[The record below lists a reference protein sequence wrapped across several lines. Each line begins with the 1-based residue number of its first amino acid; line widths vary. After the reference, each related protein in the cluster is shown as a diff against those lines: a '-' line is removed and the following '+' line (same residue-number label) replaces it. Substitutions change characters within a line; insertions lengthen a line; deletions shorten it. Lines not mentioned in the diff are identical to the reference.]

1 MSVWENK
8 IKRRTCSS
16 MSSCLLFLRVIGRTG
31 RELRRGRGVNLSSR
45 AYMCACAP
53 PWVQGETLEQR
64 REASSDR
71 RTALQTW
78 TVLSE
83 PATSTDYLLKQQP
96 VCGGDSADLVGQF
109 YSREG
114 VRKFG
119 EMHSVYLVSLLFIFS
134 TLHVNQ
140 LTEGCSCALT
150 HPQDAFCNSDIGG

>member
-1 MSVWENK
+1 M
-8 IKRRTCSS
+8 
-16 MSSCLLFLRVIGRTG
+16 
-31 RELRRGRGVNLSSR
+31 NLSSR

-53 PWVQGETLEQR
+53 PRDQGET
-64 REASSDR
+64 SCDR
-71 RTALQTW
+71 RAALQTW
-78 TVLSE
+78 TVLAE

-96 VCGGDSADLVGQF
+96 ACGGDSADLVGQF

>member
-1 MSVWENK
+1 MFQYVIVSAIPNSVWLAALVASSEEGGAWTFRRAL
-8 IKRRTCSS
+8 ICARVLLRGIREKRSS
-16 MSSCLLFLRVIGRTG
+16 
-31 RELRRGRGVNLSSR
+31 REKRAVTDEQRYRRGRYSQNLLHL
-45 AYMCACAP
+45 P
-53 PWVQGETLEQR
+53 I
-64 REASSDR
+64 
-71 RTALQTW
+71 
-78 TVLSE
+78 
-83 PATSTDYLLKQQP
+83 YLLKQQP
-96 VCGGDSADLVGQF
+96 VCGGDWADLVGQF

>member
-1 MSVWENK
+1 MFQYVIVSAIPNSEWLAALVASSEEGGAWTFRRALICARVLLRGIRE
-8 IKRRTCSS
+8 KR
-16 MSSCLLFLRVIGRTG
+16 
-31 RELRRGRGVNLSSR
+31 SSR
-45 AYMCACAP
+45 EKRAVTDA
-53 PWVQGETLEQR
+53 
-64 REASSDR
+64 
-71 RTALQTW
+71 ALQTW
-78 TVLSE
+78 TVLAE